1 VVVTSRVAY
10 VRLHGRNYRQWFS
23 KTADVRERYDHL
35 YTADELEPWVNRIKL
50 LERDADDVYAVTNN
64 HNIGKSAKN
73 ALDIK
78 ALLGGRPVKAPPTL
92 MEHYPDLR
100 KISVS

>member
-1 VVVTSRVAY
+1 MSD
-10 VRLHGRNYRQWFS
+10 LHGRNYRQWLS

-78 ALLGGRPVKAPPTL
+78 ALLGGRPVKVPPAL

-100 KISVS
+100 NISVS